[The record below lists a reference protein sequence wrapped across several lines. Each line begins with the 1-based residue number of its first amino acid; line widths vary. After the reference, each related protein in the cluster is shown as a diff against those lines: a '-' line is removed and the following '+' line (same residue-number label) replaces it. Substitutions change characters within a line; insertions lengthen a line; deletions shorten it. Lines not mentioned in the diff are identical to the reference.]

1 MQDSPDI
8 SDGDYDDL
16 INELVE
22 MEDEYPDLITPD
34 SPTQRVGA
42 GPDATFTPVNHRK
55 KMLSLA
61 NAFSAEELS
70 AFFDRVEKDLGTK
83 DTEYVCELKMDG
95 VAISLT
101 YEDGHYVKGATRGDG
116 AVGEDI
122 TANLKTIRSLPLRLS
137 VEAPGILEVRGEAYL
152 TKTQFEVL
160 NDERSRDEQAPFA
173 NPRNAAAGSLRQ
185 LDPNVTSGR
194 KLALFV
200 FAVGHAEGV
209 EFETH
214 WQMLDFLKEAGF
226 STNNNNQ
233 LVKSGDKVAG
243 LCAKWEERRH
253 DLPYEIDGVVVKVN
267 QLDWQERLGSTAK
280 TPRWAIAY
288 KFLAEE
294 KTTTLLDILPSVGR
308 TGAITPIAV
317 LEPVVVGGVTVSRA
331 TLHNE
336 DEIKRKDV
344 RIGDKVLIRRAG
356 DVIPEVIAPVTAART
371 GAEQLWKMPLTCPE
385 CGAGVKRLAG
395 EAVTRCPNIGCP
407 KQRFENLVH
416 FASRGAMDIDG
427 LGPAVIEHLLA
438 TDRISDAA
446 DLYGLGR
453 EELIEIIPHF
463 KEKAAD
469 NLVEAINVSKKQP
482 LEKLLF
488 GLGIR
493 HVGKRVAE
501 VLVEKYSDLGSLKKA
516 DYDDLVEIEEVGP
529 RIAEEVVAFF
539 KEPRNLKVLDK
550 LKDAEVR
557 MTTSKKRKEAG
568 PLSGR
573 SFVFTGVLSTMS
585 RQKAQEIVKAQG
597 GLATGSVSSKTDYV
611 VAGVDPGGKFKK
623 AGKLGIKIIDEDEFL
638 QMVGE

>member
-1 MQDSPDI
+1 
-8 SDGDYDDL
+8 
-16 INELVE
+16 
-22 MEDEYPDLITPD
+22 
-34 SPTQRVGA
+34 
-42 GPDATFTPVNHRK
+42 
-55 KMLSLA
+55 
-61 NAFSAEELS
+61 
-70 AFFDRVEKDLGTK
+70 
-83 DTEYVCELKMDG
+83 
-95 VAISLT
+95 
-101 YEDGHYVKGATRGDG
+101 
-116 AVGEDI
+116 
-122 TANLKTIRSLPLRLS
+122 
-137 VEAPGILEVRGEAYL
+137 
-152 TKTQFEVL
+152 
-160 NDERSRDEQAPFA
+160 NDERSREEQAPFA

-185 LDPNVTSGR
+185 LDPNVTSAR

-233 LVKSGDKVAG
+233 LVKSGDLVAG
-243 LCAKWEERRH
+243 LCAKWEKQRH
-253 DLPYEIDGVVVKVN
+253 DLPYEIDGVVIKVN

-356 DVIPEVIAPVTAART
+356 DVIPEVIAPVTAERT
-371 GAEQLWKMPLTCPE
+371 GEEQLWKMPLTCPE

-395 EAVTRCPNIGCP
+395 EAATRYPNIGCP

-438 TDRISDAA
+438 TDRINDAA

-453 EELIEIIPHF
+453 EELIEIIRHF
-463 KEKAAD
+463 KEKAAG
-469 NLVEAINVSKKQP
+469 NLVKAINISKEQP

-501 VLVEKYSDLGSLKKA
+501 VLVEKYNDMGGLKKA

-529 RIAEEVVAFF
+529 RIADEVIAFF

-550 LKDAEVR
+550 LEGAGVR
-557 MTTSKKRKEAG
+557 MTTSKKPQEVG

-573 SFVFTGVLSTMS
+573 SFVFTGVLSAMS
-585 RQKAQEIVKAQG
+585 RQRAQEIVRAQG
-597 GLATGSVSSKTDYV
+597 GSATGSVSSKTDYV

-623 AGKLGIKIIDEDEFL
+623 ADNLGIKIINEDEFL